1 MCLNKIRN
9 LPTKL
14 ALQNIKAGLLKS
26 QPSAKAFSPLSN
38 LDSIVRCD
46 VTETDSSTLSQI
58 SRGQPGKLRVSFKTL
73 KSSCLTAEK

>member
-14 ALQNIKAGLLKS
+14 ALLNIEADLLKS
-26 QPSAKAFSPLSN
+26 QPSAKAFSALSS

-46 VTETDSSTLSQI
+46 VTETDSSTISQI
-58 SRGQPGKLRVSFKTL
+58 SSGQPSKREPSGTRLQKNKF
-73 KSSCLTAEK
+73 

>member
-38 LDSIVRCD
+38 LASIVRCD
-46 VTETDSSTLSQI
+46 VTNVTETDSSTLSQI
-58 SRGQPGKLRVSFKTL
+58 SRGQPGKREPLGTRL
-73 KSSCLTAEK
+73 QKSKF